1 MTSAVTETDS
11 VAPIEQDDGPASWRY
26 RGLAVLVHPLFHAG
40 IVIAIVAV
48 GWAIAAHWDR
58 WTGSARYQATDNAF
72 IAGDTTP
79 LSAQVAGLVRSVAV
93 DDYHLVQAGDLIA
106 EIEPADY
113 LAQRNLAEADLAAA
127 RATLTSVRDKRAIQS
142 TLIDQAKATIAIARA
157 EVLRA
162 DAEASR
168 QRELLRKGLAGTE
181 QLVEQADAAAAK
193 AAGSL
198 ALSRAQLL
206 QQEAA
211 LTALDA
217 TERELAA
224 QVSAAAARLELAQDN
239 LGYTRILA
247 PVDGLTGARQVHP
260 GQFVSV
266 GSQIIT
272 VMPMAKLWVV
282 ANLKETQMTNI
293 RMGDKATVTVDAFPG
308 TVLTGRVAS
317 WSPGTGSVFALLPPD
332 NATGNFTKVVQ
343 RIPVKLTLDPNPDL
357 GALIRPGMS
366 VVAMI
371 DTAYETDRTQAA
383 GTAGTPS
390 RRAP

>member
-1 MTSAVTETDS
+1 MTSAVNETDS
-11 VAPIEQDDGPASWRY
+11 VAPIEQDDSPASWRY
-26 RGLAVLVHPLFHAG
+26 RGLAALAHPLFHAG
-40 IVIAIVAV
+40 IVVAIVAV

-72 IAGDTTP
+72 IAGDATP
-79 LSAQVAGLVRSVAV
+79 LSAQVTGLVRSVAV
-93 DDYHLVQAGDLIA
+93 DDYQLVRAGDLIA

-113 LAQRNLAEADLAAA
+113 LAQRDLGEADLAAV
-127 RATLTSVRDKRAIQS
+127 RATLASVTDKRAIQR
-142 TLIDQAKATIAIARA
+142 TLIEQARATIAIAEA

-206 QQEAA
+206 QQQAA

-224 QVSAAAARLELAQDN
+224 QVSASAARLKLAQDN
-239 LGYTRILA
+239 LSYTRILA

-293 RMGDKATVTVDAFPG
+293 RVGDKATVTVDAFPG

-317 WSPGTGSVFALLPPD
+317 WSPGTGSVFALLPAD
-332 NATGNFTKVVQ
+332 NATGNFTKVIQ
-343 RIPVKLTLDPNPDL
+343 RIPLKLTLNPNPDL
-357 GALIRPGMS
+357 GIFIRPGMS
-366 VVAMI
+366 VVATI
-371 DTAYETDRTQAA
+371 DTARAQ
-383 GTAGTPS
+383 TAGPAGAS
-390 RRAP
+390 SGRGP

>member
-1 MTSAVTETDS
+1 MTSAVTETES
-11 VAPIEQDDGPASWRY
+11 AAPARQDDSQVSWRS
-26 RGLAVLVHPLFHAG
+26 RGIAALAHPLFHAG
-40 IVIAIVAV
+40 IVVVVVAV

-58 WTGSARYQATDNAF
+58 WTGSARYQATDDAF

-79 LSAQVAGLVRSVAV
+79 LSAQIAGLVRSVAV
-93 DDYHLVQAGDLIA
+93 DDYQLVRAGDVIV
-106 EIEPADY
+106 EIEPADF
-113 LAQRNLAEADLAAA
+113 LAQRDLAEADLAAA
-127 RATLTSVRDKRAIQS
+127 RAKLASVTDKRAVQR
-142 TLIDQAKATIAIARA
+142 TLIDQAKATITIAQA

-162 DAEASR
+162 DAEAIR

-198 ALSRAQLL
+198 SLSRAQLL
-206 QQEAA
+206 QQEAV
-211 LTALDA
+211 LTSLEA

-224 QVSAAAARLELAQDN
+224 QVAAAEARLKLAGDN

-260 GQFVSV
+260 GQFVST
-266 GSQIIT
+266 GSQLIT

-282 ANLKETQMTNI
+282 ANLKETQMTNV
-293 RMGDKATVTVDAFPG
+293 RVGDKATVTVDAFPG

-366 VVAMI
+366 VVATI
-371 DTAYETDRTQAA
+371 DTARAQAA
-383 GTAGTPS
+383 GPAGTWS
-390 RRAP
+390 GRGS

>member
-1 MTSAVTETDS
+1 MTPAVIETESA
-11 VAPIEQDDGPASWRY
+11 APIGQDDIAASWRH
-26 RGLAVLVHPLFHAG
+26 RGIAALAHPLFHAG
-40 IVIAIVAV
+40 IVVAIVAA
-48 GWAIAAHWDR
+48 GWAIAAYWDR

-79 LSAQVAGLVRSVAV
+79 LSAQITGLIKSVAV
-93 DDYHLVQAGDLIA
+93 DDYQFVRAGDLIA

-113 LAQRNLAEADLAAA
+113 VAQRDLAEADLTAA
-127 RATLTSVRDKRAIQS
+127 RAALASVTDKRAIQR
-142 TLIDQAKATIAIARA
+142 TLIDQAGATIAIAQA

-224 QVSAAAARLELAQDN
+224 QVGASGARLKLAADN

-260 GQFVSV
+260 GQFVSI

-272 VMPMAKLWVV
+272 VMPMARLWVV
-282 ANLKETQMTNI
+282 ANLKETQMTNV
-293 RMGDKATVTVDAFPG
+293 RLGDKATITVDAFPG
-308 TVLTGRVAS
+308 TVLTGHVAS

-366 VVAMI
+366 VVAKI
-371 DTAYETDRTQAA
+371 DTARSQAA
-383 GTAGTPS
+383 RPAGTS
-390 RRAP
+390 RAREP

>member
-11 VAPIEQDDGPASWRY
+11 VAPIEQYDGPASWRY
-26 RGLAVLVHPLFHAG
+26 RGLAALAHPLFHAG

-58 WTGSARYQATDNAF
+58 WTGSARYQATDDAF

-79 LSAQVAGLVRSVAV
+79 LAAQIAGLVRSVAV
-93 DDYHLVQAGDLIA
+93 DDYQLVRAGDLIA

-113 LAQRNLAEADLAAA
+113 LAQRDLAEADLAAA
-127 RATLTSVRDKRAIQS
+127 RATLASVTDKRAIQR
-142 TLIDQAKATIAIARA
+142 TLIEQARATIAIAEA

-206 QQEAA
+206 QQDAA

-224 QVSAAAARLELAQDN
+224 QVSDSAARLKLAHDN

-247 PVDGLTGARQVHP
+247 PVDGLTGARQAHP

-272 VMPMAKLWVV
+272 VMPMTKLWVV

-293 RMGDKATVTVDAFPG
+293 RVGDKATVTVDAFPG
-308 TVLTGRVAS
+308 SVLTARVAS

-343 RIPVKLTLDPNPDL
+343 RIPVKLTLDPNRDL

-366 VVAMI
+366 VVATI
-371 DTAYETDRTQAA
+371 DTARPQAA
-383 GTAGTPS
+383 GPAGAS
-390 RRAP
+390 SGRAP